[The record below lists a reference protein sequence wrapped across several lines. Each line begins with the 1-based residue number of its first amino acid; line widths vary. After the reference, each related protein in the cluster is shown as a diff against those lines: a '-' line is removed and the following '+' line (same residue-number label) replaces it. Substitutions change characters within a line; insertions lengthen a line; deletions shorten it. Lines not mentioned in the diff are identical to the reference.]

1 MTESKK
7 YAKRIFFRCGKNSV
21 YNYFMDKAKNFG
33 FILPALLIFSIFYIY
48 PFIYTFVLSFQRGDG
63 IYTSEWV
70 GLANFKEVLYY
81 DKNWGR
87 ALYNGAFIT
96 FWALTFQNLLA
107 FALALGVDKATRTGK
122 IYRVVFFI
130 LPVLSEIIIG
140 LLIREIIISDPGIL
154 NQWLS
159 RIGLG
164 FAARD
169 WLGSGLVLLTTS
181 LVHCWKGFGWA
192 FVIILAGLQTIPE
205 QLYEA
210 ARIDGAN
217 AWQQFCRITIPL
229 LMPVIAMVLV
239 LTILGTMQAF
249 AMILA
254 LTRGAGGLTEVP
266 VMKIYNHLRGN
277 QVGLACAEGV
287 ILGIILIAVSFTMLH
302 ISKQVR
308 KRWGV
313 VSN

>member
-1 MTESKK
+1 MSNNTT
-7 YAKRIFFRCGKNSV
+7 NS
-21 YNYFMDKAKNFG
+21 FTDKFKNFS
-33 FILPALLIFSIFYIY
+33 FVLPAFLIFSIFYIY
-48 PFIYTFVLSFQRGDG
+48 PFVYTFILSFHRGDAISG
-63 IYTSEWV
+63 LQFV
-70 GLANFKEVLYY
+70 GWTNFKEVLIF
-81 DKNWGR
+81 DKAWWR
-87 ALYNGAFIT
+87 SMYNAGFIT
-96 FWALTFQNLLA
+96 FWALTFQNILA
-107 FALALGVDKATRTGK
+107 FALALAVDKATRTGK
-122 IYRVVFFI
+122 IYRVIFFI

-140 LLIREIIISDPGIL
+140 LLMREILISDPGIL
-154 NQWLS
+154 NQWLKNS
-159 RIGLG
+159 GLG
-164 FAARD
+164 FIATD
-169 WLGSGLVLLTTS
+169 WLSRNSVLLTTA

-217 AWQQFCRITIPL
+217 FWQTFRKVTLPL
-229 LMPVIAMVLV
+229 LTPVIAMVLV

-266 VMKIYNHLRGN
+266 VMRIYNHLRGS

-287 ILGIILIAVSFTMLH
+287 VLGIILITISFTMLYV
-302 ISKQVR
+302 SKQIR

-313 VSN
+313 LPT